1 MMNVLETTIEIR
13 DLFSRYELCK
23 VQESQVNKLVE
34 KLQNKEVTIAVIGQ
48 FKRGKTTM
56 INSILG
62 NKLLPVGIVPITSAV
77 TSIRYAEDAR
87 DTARVLFLNGLI
99 EEVPAEELHSYI
111 SEQENSNNEKG
122 VAEVELETPAEV
134 RKDGLVLV

>member
-87 DTARVLFLNGLI
+87 DTARVLFLNGL
-99 EEVPAEELHSYI
+99 
-111 SEQENSNNEKG
+111 
-122 VAEVELETPAEV
+122 
-134 RKDGLVLV
+134 

>member
-87 DTARVLFLNGLI
+87 DIARVLFLNGLI

-122 VAEVELETPAEV
+122 VA
-134 RKDGLVLV
+134 